1 MPDRDRD
8 ALLSLLRDRSFRRG
22 TFVLTS
28 GRESDFF
35 IDCKP
40 AVLAAEGHRLAGR
53 VLLDAIDALGVEP
66 DAVAGVELGGCPLA
80 SAVSLTSA
88 IDARPIDAIYVRKA
102 KKGHGTGRSIEGAE
116 RLPPGAKVVIV
127 EDTVTTGGSTLRAVE
142 SLRSEGFEVVA
153 VLAVV
158 DRSEGGEDAIRG
170 AGLRYASIY
179 TRRDFMGDE

>member
-1 MPDRDRD
+1 MTDRD

-22 TFVLTS
+22 KFVLTS

-40 AVLAAEGHRLAGR
+40 AVLTAEGHRLVGA
-53 VLLDAIDALGVEP
+53 VLLEAIEALGTRV

-88 IDARPIDAIYVRKA
+88 LAGRPLDAIYVRKA
-102 KKGHGTGRSIEGAE
+102 KKGHGTGRLIEGAE
-116 RLPPGAKVVIV
+116 RLPAGAEVVIV

-142 SLRSEGFEVVA
+142 SLAAEGYRVA
-153 VLAVV
+153 GVLAVV
-158 DRSEGGEDAIRG
+158 DRSEGGAEAIRE
-170 AGLRYASIY
+170 AGLPFVSIFS
-179 TRRDFMGDE
+179 RRDFMGDE